1 MSENAKKFSKQFT
14 SRLSEDAE
22 KSLNELYEA
31 LVKEGKIINTGTDM
45 LKALIELSKQAIS
58 GGVAQEN
65 PQTKVELEEARSSI
79 MDLQEEKDE
88 LNARISELTIKL
100 QEVISEAGKLQDGE
114 LFAYNDPQLELAW
127 KVLNARNEA
136 GKGDGTLKILV
147 HKVFKFLMLPD
158 FNKQIDRSE
167 MFSSELYQ
175 K

>member
-1 MSENAKKFSKQFT
+1 MSENAKKFTKQFT

-22 KSLNELYEA
+22 NSLNELYEA
-31 LVKEGKIINTGTDM
+31 LVKEGKTINTGTDM

-58 GGVAQEN
+58 GVTIEPNLRTNA
-65 PQTKVELEEARSSI
+65 ELEQAKANI

-88 LNARISELTIKL
+88 LNVRLSELTIKL
-100 QEVISEAGKLQDGE
+100 QEAISEAGKLSDGE
-114 LFAYNDPQLELAW
+114 LFAFDDPQLSLAW
-127 KVLNARNEA
+127 SVLKTRNEA
-136 GKGDGTLKILV
+136 GKGDKTLKTLV

-158 FNKQIDRSE
+158 FNKQIDKSE